1 MVKNSGQF
9 KKGQHWREHVVFR
22 EKDWLIENYV
32 LKKRS
37 TGEIAQEFGVTD
49 AAILFW
55 LRKHSIQRRTVS
67 EARDIKHWVAV
78 GPDNPMWNK
87 RGELHP
93 SWRGGVTADRQAFY
107 ASQEWKSACSA
118 VWKRARAVYWGAP
131 RKRLVESRPASSNLA
146 VSAT

>member
-55 LRKHSIQRRTVS
+55 LRKHGIQRRTVS
-67 EARDIKHWVAV
+67 EARDIKHWGLS
-78 GPDNPMWNK
+78 GPDNPM
-87 RGELHP
+87 
-93 SWRGGVTADRQAFY
+93 
-107 ASQEWKSACSA
+107 
-118 VWKRARAVYWGAP
+118 
-131 RKRLVESRPASSNLA
+131 
-146 VSAT
+146 